1 MSNYFKHKKTI
12 FKHYNSDMF
21 NQPSYIQLLF
31 KYALIIDA
39 GDSQAISITLK
50 GLREQLWASLI
61 EKVILCNVI
70 QKSVNHHVI
79 EALSLV
85 LIPDE
90 VFKKLYHLALE
101 GLTMNIFK
109 WVGLNGS
116 FLSGPYLPFFA
127 LCHTRR
133 RGPQTLHCKV

>member
-1 MSNYFKHKKTI
+1 MSNYFKHKKNI
-12 FKHYNSDMF
+12 FKHCNSDMF
-21 NQPSYIQLLF
+21 NKPSYIQLLC

-61 EKVILCNVI
+61 EMVIFCYVI
-70 QKSVNHHVI
+70 KKSVNHYVI
-79 EALSLV
+79 EALYLF

-90 VFKKLYHLALE
+90 VFKKLYHLALQ

-109 WVGLNGS
+109 WVGRKFFKWPLPPLLCFMS
-116 FLSGPYLPFFA
+116 YKMQGPPNPSL
-127 LCHTRR
+127 
-133 RGPQTLHCKV
+133 